1 MLVHFSAE
9 ITSLN
14 TRPFSFSIIT
24 LLIKEIL
31 HNHLFWCIKPLQIMG
46 ETTNLNWWRPN
57 FWTITSWSKWWQ
69 HQELIFN
76 VGRNHR
82 KIYKDDFNNLDFT
95 QEESAFSYQTL
106 SRCLQNLPK
115 TDIKS
120 TWKVSARDSGSSRF
134 LKSEL
139 VSFCCEMYGLR
150 CWKQKTLLM
159 SCS

>member
-1 MLVHFSAE
+1 MFYYHSVDKRNPAPPFCRVLQPAVNNGMDKLP
-9 ITSLN
+9 SLTGF
-14 TRPFSFSIIT
+14 TRRISERSI
-24 LLIKEIL
+24 
-31 HNHLFWCIKPLQIMG
+31 NSG
-46 ETTNLNWWRPN
+46 
-57 FWTITSWSKWWQ
+57 SKWWQ
-69 HQELIFN
+69 PQEWTFD
-76 VGRNHR
+76 VGRNPR

-115 TDIKS
+115 THIKS

-150 CWKQKTLLM
+150 CWKQRTLLM